1 MQDIKE
7 QNNYNTK
14 RIEIEKIYYQVCNNE
29 FLNIYIQE
37 YCNLNMFT
45 DVGELER
52 IIGLISDLS
61 DLSDDLSSTNVITF
75 NATHGG
81 FIPLQLSKH
90 IKNNYISFVDA
101 NKHKNHISNFLINRE
116 KFGSDKVNEIRVTEI
131 EKLLDE
137 IKNLNPERGF
147 MLLVPNPLLIMYISM
162 SFWLVYDTQP
172 EYLIKN
178 M

>member
-52 IIGLISDLS
+52 LIGLIS

-116 KFGSDKVNEIRVTEI
+116 KFGSDKVNEIHITEI
-131 EKLLDE
+131 EKLLDNNTNTNTNTN
-137 IKNLNPERGF
+137 I
-147 MLLVPNPLLIMYISM
+147 
-162 SFWLVYDTQP
+162 Q
-172 EYLIKN
+172 
-178 M
+178 

>member
-29 FLNIYIQE
+29 FLNIYIQK

-52 IIGLISDLS
+52 IIGLIS

-81 FIPLQLSKH
+81 FIPLQLSKR

-116 KFGSDKVNEIRVTEI
+116 KFGSDKVNEIHITEI
-131 EKLLDE
+131 EKLSWFSLYNG
-137 IKNLNPERGF
+137 IFSKGSINCGCRIINCLFSAYWN
-147 MLLVPNPLLIMYISM
+147 YI
-162 SFWLVYDTQP
+162 
-172 EYLIKN
+172 E
-178 M
+178 